1 MKDMHQVLKR
11 PLLTEKTSEQK
22 DYLNQVV
29 FEVDIAA
36 NKIDIRRAVE
46 RLLAVKVL
54 DVNTSIIRGKVKR
67 LGRHMGRRPNWKKA
81 VVTLAPGERVEF
93 LEGT

>member
-1 MKDMHQVLKR
+1 MKDMHKILKR

-22 DYLNQVV
+22 DFLNQVV

-36 NKIDIRRAVE
+36 NKVDIRRAVE
-46 RLLAVKVL
+46 QLLAVKVL
-54 DVNTSIIRGKVKR
+54 NVNTCVIRGKVKR

>member
-1 MKDMHQVLKR
+1 MKDLYQVLKR

-22 DYLNQVV
+22 DFQNQVV
-29 FEVDIAA
+29 LEVDIAA
-36 NKIDIRRAVE
+36 NKVDIRRAVE

-54 DVNTSIIRGKVKR
+54 DVNTCIMRGKTKR
-67 LGRHMGRRPNWKKA
+67 LGHNMGRRPNWKKA

>member
-1 MKDMHQVLKR
+1 MKDMHKVLKR

-22 DYLNQVV
+22 DFLNQVV
-29 FEVDIAA
+29 FEVAMSA
-36 NKIDIRRAVE
+36 NKVDIRRAVE
-46 RLLAVKVL
+46 QLLAVKVV
-54 DVNTSIIRGKVKR
+54 DVNTSVIRGKVKR
-67 LGRHMGRRPNWKKA
+67 LGRNMGRRPNWKKA